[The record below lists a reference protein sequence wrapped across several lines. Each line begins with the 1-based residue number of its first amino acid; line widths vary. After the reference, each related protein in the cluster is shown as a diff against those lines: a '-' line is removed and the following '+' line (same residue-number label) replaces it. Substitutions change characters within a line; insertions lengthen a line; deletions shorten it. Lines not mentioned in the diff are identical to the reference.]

1 MTKPKEAPDQRTG
14 LDPPGMAEVFDPP
27 PIPQLAMAVWAT
39 YKDFRHLLGYVLTE
53 DAQLAI
59 QTVKQMGYFGLDL
72 EAKLV
77 TLLPPRS

>member
-1 MTKPKEAPDQRTG
+1 MTKPKEALDQRV
-14 LDPPGMAEVFDPP
+14 DRFDAPEVAAPP
-27 PIPQLAMAVWAT
+27 PTPQLAMAVWAT

-59 QTVKQMGYFGLDL
+59 HVIKQMGYFGLDW

-77 TLLPPRS
+77 TLLPPSN